1 MELCYT
7 LRNIFGVTLSSNT
20 FWGNYRGRGR
30 KMNFLEERIVKDGIV
45 KEGNVLKVDSFL
57 NHQMDI
63 DLFNEMGKEWARLFA
78 DRKITKI
85 LTVEASGIGIA
96 CVAAQHFHVPVVFA
110 KKSQSVNIDGEVY
123 STKIESFTHKRV
135 YDVIVSKKFLHPE
148 DHILIIDDFLANG
161 CALEGLIDIVNK
173 AGASVEGVGI
183 AVEKGFQKGGDL
195 IRSKGIRVESLA
207 IVESMDDKTGEIT
220 FRS

>member
-1 MELCYT
+1 MKL
-7 LRNIFGVTLSSNT
+7 
-20 FWGNYRGRGR
+20 
-30 KMNFLEERIVKDGIV
+30 LEERIRKDGTV
-45 KEGNVLKVDSFL
+45 KAGNVLKVDSFL

-207 IVESMDDKTGEIT
+207 IVESMDDKQE
-220 FRS
+220 RSHFDLKS

>member
-1 MELCYT
+1 MKL
-7 LRNIFGVTLSSNT
+7 
-20 FWGNYRGRGR
+20 
-30 KMNFLEERIVKDGIV
+30 LEERIRKDGTV
-45 KEGNVLKVDSFL
+45 KAGNVLKVDSFL

-195 IRSKGIRVESLA
+195 FRSKGIRVESLA

>member
-1 MELCYT
+1 MKL
-7 LRNIFGVTLSSNT
+7 
-20 FWGNYRGRGR
+20 
-30 KMNFLEERIVKDGIV
+30 LEERIRKDGTV
-45 KEGNVLKVDSFL
+45 KAVNVLKVDSFL

>member
-1 MELCYT
+1 MKL
-7 LRNIFGVTLSSNT
+7 
-20 FWGNYRGRGR
+20 
-30 KMNFLEERIVKDGIV
+30 LEERMREDGVV

-63 DLFNEMGKEWARLFA
+63 ELFNEMGKEWARLFA
-78 DRKITKI
+78 DRPVTKI

-110 KKSQSVNIDGEVY
+110 KKTQSLNIDGEVY
-123 STKIESFTHKRV
+123 STKIQSFTHKKI
-135 YDVIVSKKFLHPE
+135 YDVIVSKKFIKPE

-161 CALEGLIDIVNK
+161 CALEGLLQIVED
-173 AGASVEGVGI
+173 AGATVEGIGI

-195 IRSKGIRVESLA
+195 IREKGVRVESLA
-207 IVESMDDKTGEIT
+207 IVESMDAATGEIV
-220 FRS
+220 FR

>member
-1 MELCYT
+1 MKL
-7 LRNIFGVTLSSNT
+7 
-20 FWGNYRGRGR
+20 
-30 KMNFLEERIVKDGIV
+30 LEERIHEDGVV

-63 DLFNEMGKEWARLFA
+63 ELFNEMGKEWARLFA
-78 DRKITKI
+78 DRPVTKI

-110 KKSQSVNIDGEVY
+110 KKTQSLNIDGEVY
-123 STKIESFTHKRV
+123 STKIQSFTHKKI
-135 YDVIVSKKFLHPE
+135 YDVIVSKKFIKPE

-161 CALEGLIDIVNK
+161 CALEGLLQIVED
-173 AGASVEGVGI
+173 AGATVEGIGI

-195 IRSKGIRVESLA
+195 IREKGVRVESLA
-207 IVESMDDKTGEIT
+207 IVESMDAATGEIV
-220 FRS
+220 FR

>member
-1 MELCYT
+1 MKL
-7 LRNIFGVTLSSNT
+7 
-20 FWGNYRGRGR
+20 
-30 KMNFLEERIVKDGIV
+30 LEERIRKDGTV
-45 KEGNVLKVDSFL
+45 KAGNVLKVDSFL

-63 DLFNEMGKEWARLFA
+63 DLFNEMGKEWARLVA